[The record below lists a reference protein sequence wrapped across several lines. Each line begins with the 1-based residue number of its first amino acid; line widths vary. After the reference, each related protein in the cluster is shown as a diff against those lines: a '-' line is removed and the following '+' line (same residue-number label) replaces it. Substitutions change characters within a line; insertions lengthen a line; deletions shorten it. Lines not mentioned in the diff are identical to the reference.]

1 MASSAACI
9 SGAPGRRDHQP
20 QAVTDRALLTTN
32 EAMARNLARW
42 HYQCSKSTCQR
53 LPPAVEPCNLR
64 RVKASRVR
72 LSTPRA
78 GAHGRCSMA
87 QDMTGD
93 RATLSERDMISEKVA
108 PTLVGRTLSSF
119 DLVVI
124 FVALVL
130 FIPNASTVQF
140 AGSAAFVFWGLG
152 FLTFLIPGAFVTAQ
166 LGRMF
171 PEEGSLY
178 VWTQK
183 ALGPFWG
190 FFAGFVA
197 WWPGVLVMILAGA
210 LVVSLS
216 QAIDP
221 DLFTRPWQQG
231 LIVLAVLWFSCLL
244 GTLRFRLTQN
254 YVNVQFLLYS
264 FCLIMIGISGFVWL
278 ANGHHAANSFAFH
291 ASSLS
296 GWGQWTFFSTVVL
309 ALLGIEVPLNMG
321 AEIKSERSIKRY
333 LFWGCLVVIV
343 AYLWA
348 TWSNMVV
355 VPVADNNATYGIVQT
370 VQIALSHTLGSWV
383 AFILVLIFISDTVV
397 YNYSFARL
405 MFVSG
410 LERRLPH
417 QFGRVNQ
424 NKVPANAV
432 LAQTVIASVATAII
446 YFPIQSASSNYSTK
460 VYLVLLAA
468 VTVVWCTSM
477 VLLFGDV
484 FFVRRSFPERFKE
497 FQRTPWAVLAVCGVV
512 GIAADVAAVFL
523 LFWAPWAPIFTK
535 AGWGL
540 AVGAIAVLSIAVGLV
555 IYLISERGRGARLRG
570 ATPTA
575 ETGPA

>member
-1 MASSAACI
+1 MAA
-9 SGAPGRRDHQP
+9 
-20 QAVTDRALLTTN
+20 
-32 EAMARNLARW
+32 
-42 HYQCSKSTCQR
+42 
-53 LPPAVEPCNLR
+53 
-64 RVKASRVR
+64 
-72 LSTPRA
+72 
-78 GAHGRCSMA
+78 
-87 QDMTGD
+87 DMTGD
-93 RATLSERDMISEKVA
+93 QARISERDMISEKVA
-108 PTLVGRTLSSF
+108 PTLVARVLNSF

-124 FVALVL
+124 FVAIVL

-171 PEEGSLY
+171 PNEGSLY

-183 ALGPFWG
+183 ALGSFWG

-197 WWPGVLVMILAGA
+197 WWPGVLVMILSGT
-210 LVVSLS
+210 LVVSLAQS
-216 QAIDP
+216 INSS
-221 DLFTRPWQQG
+221 LFTKPWQQG

-254 YVNVQFLLYS
+254 YVNVQFGLYS
-264 FCLIMIGISGFVWL
+264 FCLILIGISGFVWL

-309 ALLGIEVPLNMG
+309 ALLGIEVPMNMG
-321 AEIKSERSIKRY
+321 VEIKSERSIKKY
-333 LFWGCLVVIV
+333 LFWGCLVVMV

-355 VPVADNNATYGIVQT
+355 VPVAQNNATYGIVQT
-370 VQIALSHTLGSWV
+370 VQIAISHTLGSV
-383 AFILVLIFISDTVV
+383 VGFILVLIFISDTVV

-417 QFGRVNQ
+417 QFGWVNR

-432 LAQTVIASVATAII
+432 IAQTVIASIATAVI
-446 YFPIQSASSNYSTK
+446 YFPNQAATSNYATK

-468 VTVVWCTSM
+468 ITVVWCTSM
-477 VLLFGDV
+477 VLLFADV
-484 FFVRRSFPERFKE
+484 FLVRRSFPEKFRE
-497 FQRTPWAVLAVCGVV
+497 VQRTPWAVLALCGVLGV
-512 GIAADVAAVFL
+512 AADAAAVVL
-523 LFWAPWAPIFTK
+523 LFWAPWAPIFTRS
-535 AGWGL
+535 GWDL
-540 AVGAIAVLSIAVGLV
+540 AVGTITVVSIAIGLG
-555 IYLISERGRGARLRG
+555 IYLVSERGRGARLRRVASPAG
-570 ATPTA
+570 
-575 ETGPA
+575 TGLS

>member
-1 MASSAACI
+1 MAA
-9 SGAPGRRDHQP
+9 
-20 QAVTDRALLTTN
+20 
-32 EAMARNLARW
+32 
-42 HYQCSKSTCQR
+42 
-53 LPPAVEPCNLR
+53 
-64 RVKASRVR
+64 
-72 LSTPRA
+72 
-78 GAHGRCSMA
+78 
-87 QDMTGD
+87 DMTGD
-93 RATLSERDMISEKVA
+93 QATISERDMISEKVA
-108 PTLVGRTLSSF
+108 PTLVARVLNSF

-124 FVALVL
+124 FVAIIL

-171 PEEGSLY
+171 PNEGSLY

-183 ALGPFWG
+183 ALGSFWG

-197 WWPGVLVMILAGA
+197 WWPGVLVMILSGT
-210 LVVSLS
+210 LVVSLAQS
-216 QAIDP
+216 INSS
-221 DLFTRPWQQG
+221 LFTKPWQQG

-254 YVNVQFLLYS
+254 YVNVQFGLYS
-264 FCLIMIGISGFVWL
+264 FCLILIGISGFVWL

-309 ALLGIEVPLNMG
+309 ALLGIEVPMNMG
-321 AEIKSERSIKRY
+321 VEIKSERSIKKY
-333 LFWGCLVVIV
+333 LFWGCLVVMV

-355 VPVADNNATYGIVQT
+355 VPVAQNNATYGIVQT
-370 VQIALSHTLGSWV
+370 VQIAISHTLGSV
-383 AFILVLIFISDTVV
+383 VGFILVLIFISDTVV

-417 QFGRVNQ
+417 QFGRVNR

-432 LAQTVIASVATAII
+432 IAQTVIASIATAVI
-446 YFPIQSASSNYSTK
+446 YFPDQTATSNYATK

-468 VTVVWCTSM
+468 ITVVWCTSM
-477 VLLFGDV
+477 VLLFADV
-484 FFVRRSFPERFKE
+484 FLVRRSFPEKFRE
-497 FQRTPWAVLAVCGVV
+497 VQRTPWAVLALCGVLGV
-512 GIAADVAAVFL
+512 AADAAAVVL
-523 LFWAPWAPIFTK
+523 LFWAPWAPIFTRS
-535 AGWGL
+535 GWDL
-540 AVGAIAVLSIAVGLV
+540 AVGTITVVSIAIGLG
-555 IYLISERGRGARLRG
+555 IYLVSERGRGARLRRVASPAG
-570 ATPTA
+570 
-575 ETGPA
+575 TGLS

>member
-1 MASSAACI
+1 MAA
-9 SGAPGRRDHQP
+9 
-20 QAVTDRALLTTN
+20 
-32 EAMARNLARW
+32 
-42 HYQCSKSTCQR
+42 
-53 LPPAVEPCNLR
+53 
-64 RVKASRVR
+64 
-72 LSTPRA
+72 
-78 GAHGRCSMA
+78 
-87 QDMTGD
+87 DMTGD
-93 RATLSERDMISEKVA
+93 QARISERDMISEKVA
-108 PTLVGRTLSSF
+108 PTLVARVLNSF

-124 FVALVL
+124 FVAIVL

-171 PEEGSLY
+171 PNEGSLY

-183 ALGPFWG
+183 ALGSFWG

-197 WWPGVLVMILAGA
+197 WWPGVLVMILSGT
-210 LVVSLS
+210 LVVSLAQS
-216 QAIDP
+216 INSS
-221 DLFTRPWQQG
+221 LFTKPWQQG

-254 YVNVQFLLYS
+254 YVNVQFGLYS
-264 FCLIMIGISGFVWL
+264 FCLILIGISGFVWL

-309 ALLGIEVPLNMG
+309 ALLGIEVPMNMG
-321 AEIKSERSIKRY
+321 VEIKSERSIKKY
-333 LFWGCLVVIV
+333 LFWGCLVVMV

-355 VPVADNNATYGIVQT
+355 VPVAQNNATYGIVQT
-370 VQIALSHTLGSWV
+370 VQIAISHTLGSV
-383 AFILVLIFISDTVV
+383 VGFILVLIFISDTVV

-417 QFGRVNQ
+417 QFGRVNR

-432 LAQTVIASVATAII
+432 IAQTVIASIATAVI
-446 YFPIQSASSNYSTK
+446 YFPDQAATSNYATK

-468 VTVVWCTSM
+468 ITVVWCTSM
-477 VLLFGDV
+477 VLLFADV
-484 FFVRRSFPERFKE
+484 FLVRRSFPEKFRE
-497 FQRTPWAVLAVCGVV
+497 VQRTPWAVLALCGVLGV
-512 GIAADVAAVFL
+512 AADAAAVVL
-523 LFWAPWAPIFTK
+523 LFWAPWAPIFTRS
-535 AGWGL
+535 GWDL
-540 AVGAIAVLSIAVGLV
+540 AVGTITVVSIAIGLG
-555 IYLISERGRGARLRG
+555 IYLVSERGRGARLRRVASPAG
-570 ATPTA
+570 
-575 ETGPA
+575 TGLS

>member
-1 MASSAACI
+1 MAA
-9 SGAPGRRDHQP
+9 
-20 QAVTDRALLTTN
+20 
-32 EAMARNLARW
+32 
-42 HYQCSKSTCQR
+42 
-53 LPPAVEPCNLR
+53 
-64 RVKASRVR
+64 
-72 LSTPRA
+72 
-78 GAHGRCSMA
+78 
-87 QDMTGD
+87 DMTGD
-93 RATLSERDMISEKVA
+93 RATISERDMISEKVA
-108 PTLVGRTLSSF
+108 PTLVARVLNSF

-152 FLTFLIPGAFVTAQ
+152 FLTFLIPGGFVTAQ

-178 VWTQK
+178 VWTHK

-197 WWPGVLVMILAGA
+197 WWPGVLVMILSGS
-210 LVVSLS
+210 LVVSLAQS
-216 QAIDP
+216 VDSS
-221 DLFTRPWQQG
+221 LFTKQWQQG

-244 GTLRFRLTQN
+244 GTLRFRLTQS

-264 FCLIMIGISGFVWL
+264 FCLLLIGISGFVWL
-278 ANGHHAANSFAFH
+278 AGGHHAANSFAFH

-309 ALLGIEVPLNMG
+309 ALLGIEVPMNMG

-343 AYLWA
+343 AYVWA
-348 TWSNMVV
+348 TWSNMLV
-355 VPVADNNATYGIVQT
+355 VPVAKNNATYGIVQT
-370 VQIALSHTLGSWV
+370 VQIAINHTLGSV
-383 AFILVLIFISDTVV
+383 VGFILVLIFISDTVV

-417 QFGRVNQ
+417 QFGRVNR

-432 LAQTVIASVATAII
+432 LAQTVIASIATAII
-446 YFPIQSASSNYSTK
+446 YFPIQSASSTYATK

-484 FFVRRSFPERFKE
+484 FFARRSYPEKFKAV
-497 FQRTPWAVLAVCGVV
+497 QRTPWAVLALCGAV
-512 GIAADVAAVFL
+512 GVAADAAAVVL
-523 LFWAPWAPIFTK
+523 LFWAPWAPIFTRT
-535 AGWGL
+535 GWDL
-540 AVGAIAVLSIAVGLV
+540 AVGTITVVSIGVGLGIFLV
-555 IYLISERGRGARLRG
+555 SERGRGARLNRV
-570 ATPTA
+570 ASPV
-575 ETGPA
+575 ETGLS

>member
-1 MASSAACI
+1 MAADI
-9 SGAPGRRDHQP
+9 
-20 QAVTDRALLTTN
+20 
-32 EAMARNLARW
+32 
-42 HYQCSKSTCQR
+42 
-53 LPPAVEPCNLR
+53 
-64 RVKASRVR
+64 
-72 LSTPRA
+72 
-78 GAHGRCSMA
+78 
-87 QDMTGD
+87 TGD
-93 RATLSERDMISEKVA
+93 REMISEKVA
-108 PTLVGRTLSSF
+108 PTLVGRVLTSF

-140 AGSAAFVFWGLG
+140 AGPATFVFWILG

-178 VWTQK
+178 VWTHK

-190 FFAGFVA
+190 FFAGFAA
-197 WWPGVLVMILAGA
+197 WWPGVLVMILAGS
-210 LVVSLS
+210 LVVTLS

-221 DLFTRPWQQG
+221 TLFARPWQQG
-231 LIVLAVLWFSCLL
+231 LIVLVVLWISCLL

-254 YVNVQFLLYS
+254 YVNVQFVLYS

-278 ANGHHAANSFAFH
+278 AGGHHAANSFAIH
-291 ASSLS
+291 GSSLT
-296 GWGQWTFFSTVVL
+296 GWGQWTFFSTVIL

-321 AEIKSERSIKRY
+321 VEIKSENAIKKY
-333 LFWGCLVVIV
+333 LFWGCLVVVV

-348 TWSNMVV
+348 TFANMAV
-355 VPVADNNATYGIVQT
+355 VPVGQNNATYGIVQT

-383 AFILVLIFISDTVV
+383 AFILVLIFVSDTVV

-417 QFGRVNQ
+417 QFGRVNR

-432 LAQTVIASVATAII
+432 LAQTVIASIATAVI
-446 YFPIQSASSNYSTK
+446 YFPVQSATSNYATK

-477 VLLFGDV
+477 VLLFADV
-484 FFVRRSFPERFKE
+484 FFVRRSFPEKFKE
-497 FQRTPWAVLAVCGVV
+497 VQRTPWGLLALCGTV
-512 GIAADVAAVFL
+512 GVIADAAAVVL
-523 LFWAPWAPIFTK
+523 LFWAPWSPIFTK
-535 AGWGL
+535 TGWDL
-540 AVGAIAVLSIAVGLV
+540 AVGAITIVSIGVGLV
-555 IYLISERGRGARLRG
+555 IFLVSERARREARGAPSAVESGL
-570 ATPTA
+570 A
-575 ETGPA
+575 

>member
-1 MASSAACI
+1 MAA
-9 SGAPGRRDHQP
+9 
-20 QAVTDRALLTTN
+20 
-32 EAMARNLARW
+32 
-42 HYQCSKSTCQR
+42 
-53 LPPAVEPCNLR
+53 
-64 RVKASRVR
+64 
-72 LSTPRA
+72 
-78 GAHGRCSMA
+78 
-87 QDMTGD
+87 DMTGD
-93 RATLSERDMISEKVA
+93 QATISERDMISEKVA
-108 PTLVGRTLSSF
+108 PTLVARVLNSF

-124 FVALVL
+124 FVAIVL

-171 PEEGSLY
+171 PNEGSLY

-183 ALGPFWG
+183 ALGSFWG

-197 WWPGVLVMILAGA
+197 WWPGVLVMILSGT
-210 LVVSLS
+210 LVVSLAQS
-216 QAIDP
+216 INSS
-221 DLFTRPWQQG
+221 LFTKPWQQG

-254 YVNVQFLLYS
+254 YVNVQFGLYS
-264 FCLIMIGISGFVWL
+264 FCLILIGISGFVWL

-309 ALLGIEVPLNMG
+309 ALLGIEVPMNMG
-321 AEIKSERSIKRY
+321 VEIKSERSIKKY
-333 LFWGCLVVIV
+333 LFWGCLVVMV

-355 VPVADNNATYGIVQT
+355 VPVAQNNATYGIVQT
-370 VQIALSHTLGSWV
+370 VQIAISHTLGSV
-383 AFILVLIFISDTVV
+383 VGFILVLIFISDTVV

-417 QFGRVNQ
+417 QFGRVNR

-432 LAQTVIASVATAII
+432 IAQTVIASIATAVI
-446 YFPIQSASSNYSTK
+446 YFPDQAATSNYATK

-468 VTVVWCTSM
+468 ITVVWCTSM
-477 VLLFGDV
+477 VLLFADV
-484 FFVRRSFPERFKE
+484 FLVRRSFPEKFRE
-497 FQRTPWAVLAVCGVV
+497 VQRTPWAVLALCGVLGV
-512 GIAADVAAVFL
+512 AADAAAVVL
-523 LFWAPWAPIFTK
+523 LFWAPWAPIFTRS
-535 AGWGL
+535 GWDL
-540 AVGAIAVLSIAVGLV
+540 AVGTITVVSIAIGLG
-555 IYLISERGRGARLRG
+555 IYLVSERGRGARLRRVASPAG
-570 ATPTA
+570 
-575 ETGPA
+575 TGLS